1 MIRTI
6 IGVGI
11 MAMDL
16 VMGRWEAHLWHPLS
30 FGHFGF
36 RFIGVEDQKNYTYK
50 NELYKNKRLKDIF

>member
-6 IGVGI
+6 VGAGI

-16 VMGRWEAHLWHPLS
+16 VMGRWEAHLWHRLS

-36 RFIGVEDQKNYTYK
+36 RFIGVEVSEK
-50 NELYKNKRLKDIF
+50 

>member
-6 IGVGI
+6 VGAGI

-16 VMGRWEAHLWHPLS
+16 VMGRWEAHWWHRLS

-36 RFIGVEDQKNYTYK
+36 RFIGVEDMIKMNIFKQ
-50 NELYKNKRLKDIF
+50 NELYKK